1 MMSEVLLLLQIVLLL
16 IQVYCLVKS
25 IKIGESPL
33 EYGYGFAV
41 YGCVPNIILSIIGAS
56 L

>member
-1 MMSEVLLLLQIVLLL
+1 MREMLLLLQIVLLGVQ
-16 IQVYCLVKS
+16 IYCLVKS

-33 EYGYGFAV
+33 KYGYGFAV
-41 YGCVPNIILSIIGAS
+41 WGCVPNVTLSIIGAS

>member
-1 MMSEVLLLLQIVLLL
+1 MSEMLLLLQIVLLL
-16 IQVYCLVKS
+16 VQGYCLVNS

-41 YGCVPNIILSIIGAS
+41 WGCVPFILLSIIRGS